1 MAGRSLPIEGRV
13 SNTLPWARQVISRI
27 EVLPHLF
34 RSRYLGHLT
43 LPSLVDT
50 GVVAWPFIVSAP
62 KAATSHTCQPHTA
75 LEPTQTLG
83 VWRC

>member
-50 GVVAWPFIVSAP
+50 GVVA
-62 KAATSHTCQPHTA
+62 
-75 LEPTQTLG
+75 
-83 VWRC
+83 